1 MEKPLPSSLSK
12 FLSRGYIT
20 VAGTVIIL
28 LVGAVVA
35 RQTVDLQAVRRA
47 LTEAD
52 LLLLGGAVIVYSL
65 SWPIRGQR
73 YDAVLTAMG
82 RHCGVWFLTATVF
95 LSQTA
100 NLAVPARAG
109 DAVRAYL
116 LKRRRNV
123 SYSTGIASLA
133 VERVFDL
140 VALTILGGFAFMWL
154 LFTGWPI
161 ATGSEFDINAITPIS
176 VGILTMLLVALAVGT
191 VRIDH
196 GFTPAFRNWIESSRL
211 SPAVDSLIEVGNSV
225 RVVALNL
232 RAVTMINAWSLIA
245 WGLDVLTAVLVLM
258 ALLDGS
264 GGETLSGGM
273 LIAVGTLAVSVGNLA
288 KVLPLSQGGI
298 GLYEAA
304 FTGLLVGITP
314 ISVGIALTAAV
325 LDHALKNTVT
335 LVGGVVAGVLFN
347 VSLGVVPS
355 DAEITDTGPPDV

>member
-65 SWPIRGQR
+65 SWPIRGRR
-73 YDAVLTAMG
+73 YDVVLTAMG

-140 VALTILGGFAFMWL
+140 VALTILGGSALAWL
-154 LFTGWPI
+154 LFTDWPI
-161 ATGSEFDINAITPIS
+161 TTGGGFDINAITPIS

-355 DAEITDTGPPDV
+355 DAEIPDTGPPDV